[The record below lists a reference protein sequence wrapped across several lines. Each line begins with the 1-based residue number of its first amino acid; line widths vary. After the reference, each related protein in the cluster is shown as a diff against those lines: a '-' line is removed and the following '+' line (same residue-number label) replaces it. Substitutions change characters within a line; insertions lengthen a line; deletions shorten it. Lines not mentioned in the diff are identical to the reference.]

1 VTARRAAA
9 SPAALQALQLRLAEA
24 EQTLEAIRAGEVDS
38 LVVEGPGGLRVYTLE
53 GAANSYRVMIEAIS
67 EGAATLTEDG
77 LILYCNDRLARML
90 DRPLQKVMGAPL
102 REMVAERA
110 RPDVDALLRSAL
122 EADSRA
128 ELPMV
133 DPGGQE
139 VPAYLSVSCI
149 QDGGRRALCLI
160 ATDLREQKRSEDILA
175 AEKLAR
181 SVLEQA
187 AEAIVVCDERG
198 TVIRAS
204 GAAAELCG
212 SNPLLRPFDEVF
224 PIRAGGESVAAAALR
239 GRVLRAAPATLIG
252 AGGAPAEVLVS
263 AAPLSGASGGS
274 IGCVVTLVD
283 ITQSRRAE
291 EALRESEARFRALAD
306 NISQLAWMAN
316 AEGGLFWFNRRWFEY
331 TQSSPEEAHG
341 WGWIRWLHPDHQDR
355 VASKARRCF
364 QSGEPFEDT
373 FPLRGKDGQ
382 HRWFLARALPIQEGG
397 GEVTAGGPGKVT
409 RWFGTNTDVTM
420 HREAEEAL
428 REAVTLRDQ
437 FLSVAAHE
445 LRTPITA
452 LSLQLEGL
460 ERLLLKEAGGDER
473 ALKKAR
479 SAIRQVDRLGM
490 LVEGLLNVSRI
501 VSGQFEL
508 QLEQFDLV
516 EVVRETL
523 DRMGDLAARSGCELR
538 LSPDSSAV
546 GTWDRSR
553 LEQVVTNLVTN
564 AIKYGAG
571 RPIDVAVEQV
581 EGAVELRV
589 QDRGIGIPAADQ
601 QRIFERFERAA
612 PASHYGGLGLGLYIS
627 REIALAHGGSIQ
639 VTSEPGQGATFRVR
653 LPLAA
658 RPWRRGAA

>member
-1 VTARRAAA
+1 MTPRRAASA
-9 SPAALQALQLRLAEA
+9 DALHALERRLAEA

-53 GAANSYRVMIEAIS
+53 SAANTYRVMIEAIS

-77 LILYCNDRLARML
+77 LILYCNERLARML
-90 DRPLQKVMGAPL
+90 GRPLQKVMGAPL
-102 REMVAERA
+102 RDLVAERS
-110 RPDVDALLRSAL
+110 RPGVDALLHSAL
-122 EADSRA
+122 EAESRA
-128 ELPMV
+128 ELTMV
-133 DPGGQE
+133 AAGGQE

-149 QDGGRRALCLI
+149 EDEGRRVLCLI
-160 ATDLREQKRSEDILA
+160 ATDLREQKKSEEILA

-187 AEAIVVCDERG
+187 AEAIVVCDGQG
-198 TVIRAS
+198 TIIRAS

-212 SNPLLRPFDEVF
+212 CNPLLRPFDEVF
-224 PIRAGGESVAAAALR
+224 PIPASGESVAAAALR
-239 GRVLRAAPATLIG
+239 GRVLRAVPATL
-252 AGGAPAEVLVS
+252 ARPGGAPAEVQVS
-263 AAPLSGASGGS
+263 ATPLSGAGGGV

-283 ITQSRRAE
+283 VTQSRRAE
-291 EALRESEARFRALAD
+291 EALR
-306 NISQLAWMAN
+306 Q
-316 AEGGLFWFNRRWFEY
+316 
-331 TQSSPEEAHG
+331 
-341 WGWIRWLHPDHQDR
+341 
-355 VASKARRCF
+355 
-364 QSGEPFEDT
+364 
-373 FPLRGKDGQ
+373 
-382 HRWFLARALPIQEGG
+382 
-397 GEVTAGGPGKVT
+397 
-409 RWFGTNTDVTM
+409 
-420 HREAEEAL
+420 
-428 REAVTLRDQ
+428 AVTLRDQ

-460 ERLLLKEAGGDER
+460 ERLLVKEAGGDER

-501 VSGQFEL
+501 VSGHFEL
-508 QLEQFDLV
+508 QLEQFDLG
-516 EVVRETL
+516 EVVKEML
-523 DRMGDLAARSGCELR
+523 DRMSDLAARSGCELR

-571 RPIDVAVEQV
+571 RPIDVSVEQA
-581 EGAVELRV
+581 EGSVELRV
-589 QDRGIGIPAADQ
+589 RDRGIGISPADQ
-601 QRIFERFERAA
+601 QRIFDRFERAA